1 MKIHALLLLFAAIWL
16 VGCPYYNT
24 FYNAKKAFSEAEQIR
39 KQMQLQQGDR
49 LPQQAVRL
57 YEQAIEN
64 SALILRDHPHS
75 DLVDDALVLIGDA
88 FLAQSQFP
96 QAARKY
102 EEVLTNYPESD
113 WVPYCMFSLGNSSL
127 SAGDTTRAE
136 VALQDF
142 LQAYPRNKWS
152 PEAHL
157 LLSSISFRQKNYEQA
172 IERYTD
178 FLTSYPKHKKR
189 GEAQYYIA
197 EAHLELD
204 RHTEA
209 LNLFEK
215 VSKIADTNELEF
227 QANYMIGECLR
238 RDQEYESALQKFNAL
253 LGKGSYLIYRPKIML
268 ALAACQ
274 DGLNQ
279 FDESIAQYEDI
290 MERYE
295 RDGTYSAEVSQAM
308 FELGYIYERQGDLPR
323 AEELYLEARRRSPNV
338 FWVRDEA
345 DRKSQ
350 DIKELQKYRE
360 DLTKTLSALLPP
372 DSLQIEGAT
381 DSLQTE
387 GTVDLERLSNVTEAR
402 FQLAEH
408 YLFRFNLV
416 DSALVHYRLIEEET
430 QDQNLA
436 AKAAY
441 ARAWI
446 IEHVVEDS
454 VASAADYHMIL
465 AKYGHTSYGSEAARA
480 LSLPDPNG
488 PSDDDIFKR
497 AEALLFEAE
506 VPDSALHL
514 YSTVFEQ
521 YPESVYAS
529 QALFAMGWIT
539 ETHQE
544 NPDSALQI
552 YRQIDALY
560 PRSDQAAAVSSKIR
574 FIEELLAESGIEV
587 GPTETDHPDEDTA
600 DSGTLSDLPIFAER
614 HGDVIAIQKDSVL
627 IRLRQPITLE
637 IGKTGYLFAAAGPAD
652 GTEPKRLSSIRILS
666 MPNPLENEMKIPTL
680 ALQGRIRTKGNSLK
694 IRALPAGEV
703 IGALPNE
710 TPVEIVQES
719 GDWLQVRTRTGET
732 GYVSR
737 RFVKR
742 EKTMIASK
750 TEAAP
755 SIKNQ
760 TLIIAQMTDHLDSA
774 FTDLALMG
782 VLFDLGRSP
791 GPMTGTSAA
800 VRHGDVVTVNERQVK
815 IKLTTSIRVEV
826 GDTGYLYAIDAE
838 QNLTRKLAAF
848 QILALPDTSK
858 IAPTRT
864 TGQSRIRTG
873 GNPLRLRS
881 GPAGEVIGELPNETP
896 VEILQEDG
904 VWLQVRTRSGE
915 TGYVNSRFLR
925 RVVDPEPFFTAE
937 IVGLQSPLAMN
948 TGMGVVFDKA
958 VEVVPRTP
966 VEDTP
971 PVVQVADRR
980 ILKLDHMTRNK
991 SQALV
996 SSLAGYR
1003 LDVNM
1008 LLRQHVE
1015 IGDTGYVYIVEI
1027 VKGVETAYRI
1037 ADMQVEDIKI
1047 NTITKGIPIG
1057 SNIDF
1062 RDSPGGRIISMVS
1075 PSSSLD
1081 IISNEG
1087 EWQKARYQGREGY
1100 VFTEYVSLRTVQEEI
1115 VTCRIFNTYET
1126 IDTDGWLGIHFE
1138 DK

>member
-1 MKIHALLLLFAAIWL
+1 MKIHALLLLFVAIWL

-24 FYNAKKAFSEAEQIR
+24 FYNAKKAFSEAEEIR
-39 KQMQLQQGDR
+39 KQMQLQQGDL

-152 PEAHL
+152 PASHM
-157 LLSSISFRQKNYEQA
+157 LLSSIPFRQKNYEQA

-178 FLTSYPKHKKR
+178 FLTSYPKHNKR

-197 EAHLELD
+197 EAYLELD

-238 RDQEYESALQKFNAL
+238 RDQEYGPALQKFNAL
-253 LGKGSYLIYRPKIML
+253 LDKGAYLIYRPKIML

-274 DGLNQ
+274 DALNQ
-279 FDESIAQYEDI
+279 FDESIAQYEDV

-295 RDGTYSAEVSQAM
+295 SVGTYSAEVSQAM
-308 FELGYIYERQGDLPR
+308 FELGYIYERQGELSR
-323 AEELYLEARRRSPNV
+323 AEELYLAARRRSPNA

-345 DRKSQ
+345 GRKSQ

-360 DLTKTLSALLPP
+360 DLTKTLSALFPP

-446 IEHVVEDS
+446 IEHVVEDY
-454 VASAADYHMIL
+454 VASAAEYHTIL
-465 AKYGHTSYGSEAARA
+465 AKYGHTSYGSEAASA

-506 VPDSALHL
+506 APDSALHL

-521 YPESVYAS
+521 YPESEYAS

-574 FIEELLAESGIEV
+574 FIEELLAESLIEA
-587 GPTETDHPDEDTA
+587 GPTETDHPGEDTA
-600 DSGTLSDLPIFAER
+600 DSGTL
-614 HGDVIAIQKDSVL
+614 
-627 IRLRQPITLE
+627 
-637 IGKTGYLFAAAGPAD
+637 
-652 GTEPKRLSSIRILS
+652 TE
-666 MPNPLENEMKIPTL
+666 
-680 ALQGRIRTKGNSLK
+680 
-694 IRALPAGEV
+694 
-703 IGALPNE
+703 
-710 TPVEIVQES
+710 
-719 GDWLQVRTRTGET
+719 
-732 GYVSR
+732 
-737 RFVKR
+737 
-742 EKTMIASK
+742 
-750 TEAAP
+750 
-755 SIKNQ
+755 
-760 TLIIAQMTDHLDSA
+760 
-774 FTDLALMG
+774 
-782 VLFDLGRSP
+782 
-791 GPMTGTSAA
+791 
-800 VRHGDVVTVNERQVK
+800 VRHGDVVAVNELQVK
-815 IKLTTSIRVEV
+815 IKLTTSIPVEV
-826 GDTGYLYAIDAE
+826 GDTGHLYSIDAE

-864 TGQSRIRTG
+864 TGQSRIRTR
-873 GNPLRLRS
+873 GNPSKLRS
-881 GPAGEVIGELPNETP
+881 GPAGEVIGALPNETP
-896 VEILQEDG
+896 VEIIQEDG
-904 VWLQVRTRSGE
+904 AWFKVRTQSGE
-915 TGYVNSRFLR
+915 TGYVNSRFLSHA
-925 RVVDPEPFFTAE
+925 VDPEPFFTAE
-937 IVGLQSPLAMN
+937 VVGLQSPLAMN
-948 TGMGVVFDKA
+948 TDMGVVFDKA

-966 VEDTP
+966 LEDTP

-1027 VKGVETAYRI
+1027 VQGVETAYRI
-1037 ADMQVEDIKI
+1037 ADMQVEDIKK

-1075 PSSSLD
+1075 PSSSLE

-1100 VFTEYVSLRTVQEEI
+1100 VFTEYISLQTVQEEI
-1115 VTCRIFNTYET
+1115 VTCRIFDTYET